1 MRKLRIKIFWMSRKE
16 NLQLSTC
23 FISIYDK
30 NIFKEV
36 TSLTLETSSITWLY
50 LQKTVKFETE
60 TIT

>member
-1 MRKLRIKIFWMSRKE
+1 MSRKE

-23 FISIYDK
+23 FIPIYDK

-36 TSLTLETSSITWLY
+36 TSLTLETSPITWLY